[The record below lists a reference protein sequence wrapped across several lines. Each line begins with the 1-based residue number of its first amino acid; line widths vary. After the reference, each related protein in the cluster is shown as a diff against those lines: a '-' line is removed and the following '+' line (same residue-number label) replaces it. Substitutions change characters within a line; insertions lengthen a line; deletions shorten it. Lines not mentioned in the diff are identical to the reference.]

1 MPTFKT
7 GSGVG
12 DTYATILLT
21 FPAVDWFKWAIIGA
35 VNLMT
40 EDENWFE
47 EGDVG
52 ISFAVEECKK
62 MLEALTVMDF
72 NPFPPGMV
80 FPFGSDTAPP
90 GYLLCDGATYAAVD
104 YPELFSVIGYN
115 FGGSGADFNVPSLYN
130 RVVVG
135 GGDIYATGDTGGEAE
150 VFLDVASMPSHSHS
164 DAGHTHS
171 IPLVVGLPAQAG
183 VGFSANQTVPVVT
196 ASTGIGF
203 ANITSTGGDGG
214 HNNLQPYQAIPYI
227 IYAGR

>member
-1 MPTFKT
+1 
-7 GSGVG
+7 
-12 DTYATILLT
+12 
-21 FPAVDWFKWAIIGA
+21 
-35 VNLMT
+35 
-40 EDENWFE
+40 
-47 EGDVG
+47 
-52 ISFAVEECKK
+52 
-62 MLEALTVMDF
+62 
-72 NPFPPGMV
+72 
-80 FPFGSDTAPP
+80 
-90 GYLLCDGATYAAVD
+90 
-104 YPELFSVIGYN
+104 LFSVIGYN

-203 ANITSTGGDGG
+203 ANITSTGGDGA